1 MATFAALL
9 AVVLAWGVVSGRMAR
24 YSITLPIV
32 LVVVGALLSVAGVV
46 VVELDSESL
55 RVLVE
60 LALSILLFADATE
73 ISARW
78 LRSSG
83 RLPLRMLG
91 LGFPLTVATGFAAG
105 YWLLPGWSVW
115 VVALLAAALAATDAA
130 LASPVIMDER
140 IPHQLRRIIDVES
153 GLNDGLATP
162 LVLFFL
168 AGALASG
175 GPAGNE
181 APLVHALAELAVG
194 VVVGVVLGAA
204 GARLLVSARRTRWS
218 SPAGERLAV
227 VVLPVLTYLAAVA
240 LGGNGFIAAFVA
252 GIAAGT
258 VGREEVAEEQLQL
271 TNDIGTLVSAA
282 VWFIFGTLIP
292 AVVARGISWN
302 ILLYAVLSLT
312 LVRMLPVAL
321 ALVRSGLG
329 AREVV
334 FLGWI
339 GPRGL
344 ASILFGLIAIED
356 LHTHGLTAAADSVAE
371 VIVVTVGL
379 SVLLHGLT
387 AGIIAAR
394 WPADGTHPQPAS
406 VSTTEP
412 PASPASRKPTT
423 KPST

>member
-1 MATFAALL
+1 
-9 AVVLAWGVVSGRMAR
+9 
-24 YSITLPIV
+24 
-32 LVVVGALLSVAGVV
+32 VA
-46 VVELDSESL
+46 
-55 RVLVE
+55 
-60 LALSILLFADATE
+60 
-73 ISARW
+73 
-78 LRSSG
+78 
-83 RLPLRMLG
+83 P
-91 LGFPLTVATGFAAG
+91 
-105 YWLLPGWSVW
+105 
-115 VVALLAAALAATDAA
+115 LAAALAATDAA

-140 IPHQLRRIIDVES
+140 IPRRLRRIIDVES

-168 AGALASG
+168 AGAVTRG
-175 GPAGNE
+175 GPAGDE
-181 APLVHALAELAVG
+181 APLVHAVVELAVG
-194 VVVGVVLGAA
+194 VVVGVVLGAG

-227 VVLPVLTYLAAVA
+227 VVLPVLTYLTAVA

-258 VGREEVAEEQLQL
+258 LGREEVAEEQLQL

-344 ASILFGLIAIED
+344 ASILFGLIAIEE

-406 VSTTEP
+406 VSTAQPPAP
-412 PASPASRKPTT
+412 PASPQAS

>member
-32 LVVVGALLSVAGVV
+32 LVAMGAVLSATDVV
-46 VVELDSESL
+46 VVELDSEAV
-55 RVLVE
+55 RTLVE

-83 RLPLRMLG
+83 RLPLRMLA

-105 YWLLPGWSVW
+105 YWLLPGVER
-115 VVALLAAALAATDAA
+115 LGRRAARGGAGRHRCGAGLTRDHGRAHTAPAAPDHRRR
-130 LASPVIMDER
+130 ER
-140 IPHQLRRIIDVES
+140 PQRRS
-153 GLNDGLATP
+153 GDPARA
-162 LVLFFL
+162 VLPGRRRGQRW
-168 AGALASG
+168 AGRGRGTVGPRAGRARHRRG
-175 GPAGNE
+175 GGR
-181 APLVHALAELAVG
+181 
-194 VVVGVVLGAA
+194 
-204 GARLLVSARRTRWS
+204 GARRRWS
-218 SPAGERLAV
+218 TAARVREADELEQCAGERLAV
-227 VVLPVLTYLAAVA
+227 LVVPMLTYFTAAA

-258 VGREEVAEEQLQL
+258 VGREEVAEERLQL
-271 TNDIGTLVSAA
+271 TNDVGTLLSAA
-282 VWFIFGTLIP
+282 VWFVFGSLIP
-292 AVVARGISWN
+292 DVVARGISWN
-302 ILLYAVLSLT
+302 VLLYAVLSLT
-312 LVRMLPVAL
+312 LVRMVPVAL

-329 AREVV
+329 ARDVV

-344 ASILFGLIAIED
+344 ASILFGLIAIEE
-356 LHTHGLTAAADSVAE
+356 LHAHGLTAAADSVAE

-394 WPADGTHPQPAS
+394 WPADRTQPNRPAS
-406 VSTTEP
+406 
-412 PASPASRKPTT
+412 
-423 KPST
+423 

>member
-9 AVVLAWGVVSGRMAR
+9 AVVLAWGVVSGRLAR

-32 LVVVGALLSVAGVV
+32 LVTMGAILSGTEVV
-46 VVELDSESL
+46 VVELGSEAV
-55 RVLVE
+55 RTLVE

-83 RLPLRMLG
+83 RLPLRMLAI
-91 LGFPLTVATGFAAG
+91 GFPLTVATGFAAG
-105 YWLLPGWSVW
+105 YWLLPGSSVW

-140 IPHQLRRIIDVES
+140 IPLQLRRIIDVES

-168 AGALASG
+168 AGAVASG
-175 GPAGNE
+175 GPTGGG
-181 APLVHALAELAVG
+181 APLAHAMLELAIG
-194 VVVGVVLGAA
+194 VAVGVVLGAG

-218 SPAGERLAV
+218 SVAGERLAV
-227 VVLPVLTYLAAVA
+227 LVVPMLTYFTAAA
-240 LGGNGFIAAFVA
+240 LGGNGFVAAFVA
-252 GIAAGT
+252 GIAAGS
-258 VGREEVAEEQLQL
+258 VGREEVAEERLQL
-271 TNDIGTLVSAA
+271 TNDVGTLLSAA
-282 VWFIFGTLIP
+282 VWFVFGSLIP
-292 AVVARGISWN
+292 NVVARGIPWN
-302 ILLYAVLSLT
+302 VLLYAVLSLT

-321 ALVRSGLG
+321 ALVRSGL
-329 AREVV
+329 RTRDLV

-344 ASILFGLIAIED
+344 ASILFGLIAIEE
-356 LHTHGLTAAADSVAE
+356 LHAHKLTAAADSVAE
-371 VIVVTVGL
+371 VIVVTVSL
-379 SVLLHGLT
+379 SVLVHGLT

-406 VSTTEP
+406 VLTAQP
-412 PASPASRKPTT
+412 PASPASRKPT

>member
-9 AVVLAWGVVSGRMAR
+9 AVVLTWGLVSERLAR
-24 YSITLPIV
+24 FSITLPIV
-32 LVVVGALLSVAGVV
+32 LVAMSAVLSATRVV
-46 VVELDSESL
+46 VVELDSEAV
-55 RVLVE
+55 RTLVE

-78 LRSSG
+78 LRSAG
-83 RLPLRMLG
+83 RLPLRMLA
-91 LGFPLTVATGFAAG
+91 LGFPVTVATGFAAG
-105 YWLLPGWSVW
+105 YLLLPGLSIW

-140 IPHQLRRIIDVES
+140 IPRRLRRIIDVES

-168 AGALASG
+168 AGAVASG
-175 GPAGNE
+175 GPAGGE
-181 APLVHALAELAVG
+181 APLVHALVELAIG
-194 VVVGVVLGAA
+194 VTVGVVLGAG

-218 SPAGERLAV
+218 SVAGERLAV
-227 VVLPVLTYLAAVA
+227 LVLPVLTYLTAVA
-240 LGGNGFIAAFVA
+240 LGGNGFVAAFVA

-258 VGREEVAEEQLQL
+258 VGREEVAEERLQL
-271 TNDIGTLVSAA
+271 TNDVGTLVSAA
-282 VWFIFGTLIP
+282 VWFVFGSLIP
-292 AVVARGISWN
+292 GVVARGISWN
-302 ILLYAVLSLT
+302 VLLYAVLSLT
-312 LVRMLPVAL
+312 LVRMVPVAL

-329 AREVV
+329 TREVL

-356 LHTHGLTAAADSVAE
+356 LHTHGLTATADSVAE

-387 AGIIAAR
+387 AGVIAAR
-394 WPADGTHPQPAS
+394 WPTERTEP
-406 VSTTEP
+406 EP
-412 PASPASRKPTT
+412 PASYPTSRRRQPAPKAT

>member
-9 AVVLAWGVVSGRMAR
+9 AVVLMWGLVSARLAR

-32 LVVVGALLSVAGVV
+32 LVVMGAVLSATQVV
-46 VVELDSESL
+46 VVELDSEAV
-55 RVLVE
+55 RTLVE

-78 LRSSG
+78 LRSAG
-83 RLPLRMLG
+83 RLPLRMLA
-91 LGFPLTVATGFAAG
+91 LGFPLTVATGFATG
-105 YWLLPGWSVW
+105 YWLLPGLSVW
-115 VVALLAAALAATDAA
+115 VIALLAATLAATDAA

-140 IPHQLRRIIDVES
+140 IPRQLRRIIDVES

-168 AGALASG
+168 AGAMASG
-175 GPAGNE
+175 GPPGGE
-181 APLVHALAELAVG
+181 SPLFHALVELAVG
-194 VVVGVVLGAA
+194 VVVGVVIGAG
-204 GARLLVSARRTRWS
+204 GAWLLVRARRTSWS
-218 SPAGERLAV
+218 SAAGERLAV
-227 VVLPVLTYLAAVA
+227 LVLPVLTYLTATA
-240 LGGNGFIAAFVA
+240 LGGNGFVAAFVA

-258 VGREEVAEEQLQL
+258 VGREEVAKGRLQL
-271 TNDIGTLVSAA
+271 TNDVGTLVSAA
-282 VWFIFGTLIP
+282 VWFVFGSLIP
-292 AVVARGISWN
+292 DVVARGISWSV
-302 ILLYAVLSLT
+302 LLYAVLSLT

-329 AREVV
+329 TRDVA

-344 ASILFGLIAIED
+344 ASILFGLIAIEE
-356 LHTHGLTAAADSVAE
+356 LHMRGLTAAANLVAE

-387 AGIIAAR
+387 AGVIAAR
-394 WPADGTHPQPAS
+394 WPADRTDPEPTS
-406 VSTTEP
+406 V
-412 PASPASRKPTT
+412 
-423 KPST
+423 